1 LLWQQVLASAKV
13 SCHVAVA
20 WLVPAQSLS
29 VPPVAQSLE
38 HSLPFKLLAY
48 HSSEPSYAVGLAVGL
63 DVGLDVG
70 LRVGADVGLRVGAD
84 VGLRVG
90 ARVVGAGVVVAVANS
105 AIERTAVAKA
115 NLFE

>member
-20 WLVPAQSLS
+20 WLIPAQSLS

-48 HSSEPSYAVGLAVGL
+48 HSPEPSYAVGLAVGL

-70 LRVGADVGLRVGAD
+70 LRVGADVGLRVGA
-84 VGLRVG
+84 
-90 ARVVGAGVVVAVANS
+90 RVVGAGVVVAAENS
-105 AIERTAVAKA
+105 AMERTAMAKA
-115 NLFE
+115 NLFV